1 MDDNRMSETYSDW
14 VAEIIGINIKRKRV
28 MAGMS
33 IYQLSVL
40 TGINWST
47 IKNWESGANAPH
59 LDYLKWLCDQ
69 TGWSL
74 EDMLGGLL

>member
-1 MDDNRMSETYSDW
+1 MDNNGMTETYSDW
-14 VAEIIGINIKRKRV
+14 VATKIGNNIHRKRK
-28 MAGMS
+28 AAKMS
-33 IYQLSVL
+33 IYQLAVR

-47 IKNWESGANAPH
+47 IKNWEAGVNTPH
-59 LDYLKWLCDQ
+59 LDMLVWLCNK